1 MQKKTKNNYYG
12 NWNYFN
18 ISHVKT
24 TLSLKTVIVYLIKLM
39 ETTVLMEKTIVHATQ
54 SPGWLTSTGGGTE
67 TTQSTNQADWKDT
80 APPRYKLIHP
90 YQEN

>member
-1 MQKKTKNNYYG
+1 
-12 NWNYFN
+12 
-18 ISHVKT
+18 
-24 TLSLKTVIVYLIKLM
+24 M